1 MYICAIE
8 VASLKEL
15 GLAPEKIGQLHKKAE
30 VLPLL
35 GVCYDDIK
43 GAA

>member
-1 MYICAIE
+1 MVVYPTFILLFPFIE
-8 VASLKEL
+8 RFMREYKVS
-15 GLAPEKIGQLHKKAE
+15 
-30 VLPLL
+30 PLL